1 MRRSTVRVRPQ
12 APVLPDQSADRLVGS
27 AFCQLFA
34 EAVSGN
40 DFHCCCELPLLP
52 RLPRSGATRSN
63 PIAAGRALEW
73 PDRSRFESSSAHSW
87 ALGKEDRSPRP
98 VKSAHRR
105 TRMGG
110 PGGGWSRCGWGS
122 DTRSRRGPA
131 LEPVVWTARLG
142 GISHSDRKGGEALP
156 QADGSRPLS
165 KTTHCRLSNNSR
177 AASK

>member
-1 MRRSTVRVRPQ
+1 MSARV
-12 APVLPDQSADRLVGS
+12 DRVSNEAWMVDPGSYARTDVSVGS
-27 AFCQLFA
+27 ITYPHF
-34 EAVSGN
+34 
-40 DFHCCCELPLLP
+40 
-52 RLPRSGATRSN
+52 
-63 PIAAGRALEW
+63 
-73 PDRSRFESSSAHSW
+73 W